1 MHSVRLTSGRT
12 ELILDRGC
20 LTEIGP
26 LGRIPYSAENT
37 KRIKD
42 LLMAHSAEI
51 DLKAA
56 EEAIAAVNGTVQTP
70 VFEFTQP
77 LPEHQKKMP
86 YRAEKTTPEE
96 DNDATLGKPEEV
108 V

>member
-26 LGRIPYSAENT
+26 MGRIPYSAENT

-70 VFEFTQP
+70 VFEFTAPQP
-77 LPEHQKKMP
+77 
-86 YRAEKTTPEE
+86 EK
-96 DNDATLGKPEEV
+96 DNDAALGKPGEDALPGGV